1 MLFIKLF
8 RFLFT
13 CVQLYI
19 MDYYIMSKEMVE
31 RDVCGFVTSEPESEF
46 SVNA

>member
-8 RFLFT
+8 RFLFMY
-13 CVQLYI
+13 VQLYI
-19 MDYYIMSKEMVE
+19 MYYYIMNEEMVE

-46 SVNA
+46 SDNA